1 MKKFILI
8 MFLLV
13 LVFLQ
18 LPFVRVGQT
27 DLGYSFGEF
36 FALLQGGLENGE
48 LMIAGFYIIPFLGI
62 VISAINIF
70 IKNNI
75 SALTAITSLIG
86 LMHSSA
92 VYFFYSNYGG
102 SFRYG
107 FIFILITYLLI
118 ITISVVSLRVKED

>member
-1 MKKFILI
+1 MKKFILT

-13 LVFLQ
+13 LAFLQ

-48 LMIAGFYIIPFLGI
+48 LMIAGFYIIPFIGI
-62 VISAINIF
+62 IISVINIF
-70 IKNNI
+70 IQKNI
-75 SALTAITSLIG
+75 SILTAIIALIG

-107 FIFILITYLLI
+107 FIFILITYLI
-118 ITISVVSLRVKED
+118 TMTISVVSVRIKDE